1 MISLYIILA
10 VLFFIV
16 IVQDF
21 KSKHISAILLPAI
34 LICAGAISII
44 SSGYQKSLETI
55 GYNLLFVIVQFGLM
69 YAYLKFK
76 YSRTSQVIDKFIGL
90 GDLLFLLAITPL
102 LSLPEFI
109 VAYLISLILSIIYFA
124 FFSSIK
130 KENAEIPLAGMISVV
145 MIFSLLIVY
154 PENLQSFIF
163 NKIIDL

>member
-109 VAYLISLILSIIYFA
+109 SLILSIIYFA

>member
-1 MISLYIILA
+1 
-10 VLFFIV
+10 
-16 IVQDF
+16 
-21 KSKHISAILLPAI
+21 
-34 LICAGAISII
+34 
-44 SSGYQKSLETI
+44 
-55 GYNLLFVIVQFGLM
+55 M